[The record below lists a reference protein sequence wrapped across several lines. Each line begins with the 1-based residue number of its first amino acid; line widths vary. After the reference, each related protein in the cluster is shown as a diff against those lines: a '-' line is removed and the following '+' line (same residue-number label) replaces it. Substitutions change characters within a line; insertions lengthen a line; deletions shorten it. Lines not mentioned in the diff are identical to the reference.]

1 MNAHHASL
9 GRRTLEEIRQK
20 RAAERISKASSGS
33 DLTKAPIPTDV
44 QGMKKSESEN
54 RLSEVDISGLVSQ
67 LKDLQ
72 KKNAELEENNQ
83 MLSVELQAKEAE
95 HETLQT
101 RFNDLEQNTVP
112 SLRKALKDVAMEKDA
127 AVVAREDLS
136 AQLRMLKKHLKEA
149 EDEQYRAEEDAAAL
163 RAELNSM
170 QQQLMSNSFSGINA
184 MGRSPDQVQALE
196 NELARLKSELQQE
209 SSLRQQERQQ
219 LAEEQARV
227 SALTSEKQELEERL
241 TALSKRSSEVPSDKG
256 TRKEFSVEDKE
267 KLEKQLHDMAV
278 VVERLENSRQKLLM
292 EIDNQSSE
300 IERLFEENSS
310 LSSSYQEAMNTA
322 KQWENQ
328 VKIIFNMCYLI
339 DKRVIEY
346 LQVKDCLK
354 QNEELR
360 RILDNLRTEQASLL
374 SKNGSGAI
382 QTGSQGNTT
391 EILSLKG
398 QLVQEQSRADS
409 LSAEVMQLS
418 ARLQQATLA
427 YNSLARLY
435 KPVLRNIESSL
446 IKMKQDGSITI

>member
-44 QGMKKSESEN
+44 QGMKKSDSEN

-136 AQLRMLKKHLKEA
+136 AQLRMLKKRLKEA

-184 MGRSPDQVQALE
+184 MGSSPDQVQALE

-241 TALSKRSSEVPSDKG
+241 TAMSKRSSEVASEKG
-256 TRKEFSVEDKE
+256 TRKEFSVEEKE

-278 VVERLENSRQKLLM
+278 AVERLENSRQKLLM

-300 IERLFEENSS
+300 IERLFEENSN

-322 KQWENQ
+322 KQWEN
-328 VKIIFNMCYLI
+328 
-339 DKRVIEY
+339 
-346 LQVKDCLK
+346 QVKDCLK

-398 QLVQEQSRADS
+398 QLVQEQSRVDS

>member
-136 AQLRMLKKHLKEA
+136 AQLRMLKKRLKEA

-184 MGRSPDQVQALE
+184 MGSSPDQVQALE

-241 TALSKRSSEVPSDKG
+241 TAMSKRSSEVASEKG
-256 TRKEFSVEDKE
+256 MRKEFSVEDKE

-278 VVERLENSRQKLLM
+278 AVERLENSRQKLLM

-300 IERLFEENSS
+300 IERLFEENSN

-322 KQWENQ
+322 KQWEN
-328 VKIIFNMCYLI
+328 
-339 DKRVIEY
+339 
-346 LQVKDCLK
+346 QVKDCLK

-435 KPVLRNIESSL
+435 KAVLRNIESSL

>member
-44 QGMKKSESEN
+44 QGMKKSDSEN

-136 AQLRMLKKHLKEA
+136 AQLRMLKKRLKEA

-184 MGRSPDQVQALE
+184 MGSSPDQLQALE

-227 SALTSEKQELEERL
+227 SALKSEKQELEERL
-241 TALSKRSSEVPSDKG
+241 TAMSKRSSEVASEKG
-256 TRKEFSVEDKE
+256 TRKEFSVEEKE

-278 VVERLENSRQKLLM
+278 AVERLENSRQKLLM

-300 IERLFEENSS
+300 IERLFEENSN

-322 KQWENQ
+322 KQWEN
-328 VKIIFNMCYLI
+328 
-339 DKRVIEY
+339 
-346 LQVKDCLK
+346 QVKDCLK

>member
-44 QGMKKSESEN
+44 QGMKKSDSEN

-72 KKNAELEENNQ
+72 KKNAELEESNQ

-136 AQLRMLKKHLKEA
+136 AQLRMLKKRLKEA

-184 MGRSPDQVQALE
+184 MGSSPDQVQALE

-241 TALSKRSSEVPSDKG
+241 TAMSKRSSEVASEKG
-256 TRKEFSVEDKE
+256 MRKEFSVEDKE

-278 VVERLENSRQKLLM
+278 AVERLENSRQKLLM

-300 IERLFEENSS
+300 IERLFEENSN

-322 KQWENQ
+322 KQWEN
-328 VKIIFNMCYLI
+328 
-339 DKRVIEY
+339 
-346 LQVKDCLK
+346 QVKDCLK

>member
-136 AQLRMLKKHLKEA
+136 AQLRMLKKRLKEA

-184 MGRSPDQVQALE
+184 MGSSPDQVQALE

-241 TALSKRSSEVPSDKG
+241 TAMSKRSSEVASEKG
-256 TRKEFSVEDKE
+256 MRKEFSVEDKE

-278 VVERLENSRQKLLM
+278 AVERLENSRQKLLM

-300 IERLFEENSS
+300 IERLFEENSN

-322 KQWENQ
+322 KQWEN
-328 VKIIFNMCYLI
+328 
-339 DKRVIEY
+339 
-346 LQVKDCLK
+346 QVKDCLK

>member
-33 DLTKAPIPTDV
+33 DLTKAPIPIDV

-72 KKNAELEENNQ
+72 KKNAELEESNQ

-136 AQLRMLKKHLKEA
+136 AQLRMLKKRLKEA

-184 MGRSPDQVQALE
+184 MGSSPDQLQALE

-241 TALSKRSSEVPSDKG
+241 TAMSKRSSEVASEKG
-256 TRKEFSVEDKE
+256 TRKEFSVEEKE

-278 VVERLENSRQKLLM
+278 AVERLENSRQKLLM

-300 IERLFEENSS
+300 IERLFEENSN
-310 LSSSYQEAMNTA
+310 LSSSYQEATNTA
-322 KQWENQ
+322 KQWEN
-328 VKIIFNMCYLI
+328 
-339 DKRVIEY
+339 
-346 LQVKDCLK
+346 QVKDCLK

-398 QLVQEQSRADS
+398 QLVQEQSRVDS

-418 ARLQQATLA
+418 ARLQQAMLA

>member
-33 DLTKAPIPTDV
+33 DLTKAPIPIDV

-72 KKNAELEENNQ
+72 KKNAELEESNQ

-136 AQLRMLKKHLKEA
+136 AQLRMLKKRLKEA

-184 MGRSPDQVQALE
+184 MGSSPDQVQALE

-241 TALSKRSSEVPSDKG
+241 TAMSKRSSEVASEKG
-256 TRKEFSVEDKE
+256 TRKEFSVEEKE

-278 VVERLENSRQKLLM
+278 AVERLENSRQKLLM

-300 IERLFEENSS
+300 IERLFEENSN

-322 KQWENQ
+322 KQWEN
-328 VKIIFNMCYLI
+328 
-339 DKRVIEY
+339 
-346 LQVKDCLK
+346 QVKDCLK

-398 QLVQEQSRADS
+398 QLVQEQSRVDS

>member
-328 VKIIFNMCYLI
+328 VK
-339 DKRVIEY
+339 
-346 LQVKDCLK
+346 DCLK

>member
-44 QGMKKSESEN
+44 QGMKKSDSEN

-136 AQLRMLKKHLKEA
+136 AQLRMLKKRLKEA

-184 MGRSPDQVQALE
+184 MGSSPDQLQALE

-241 TALSKRSSEVPSDKG
+241 TAMSKRSSEVASEKG
-256 TRKEFSVEDKE
+256 MRKEFSVEDKE

-278 VVERLENSRQKLLM
+278 AVERLENSRQKLLM

-300 IERLFEENSS
+300 IERLFEENSN

-322 KQWENQ
+322 KQWEN
-328 VKIIFNMCYLI
+328 
-339 DKRVIEY
+339 
-346 LQVKDCLK
+346 QVKDCLK